1 VYGASVC
8 AEKEASGGSFRQIK
22 GFKGMMMSVDGET
35 ETRPEFL
42 GQRKL
47 HVGIGI
53 PNVVLLNFVITT
65 M

>member
-1 VYGASVC
+1 
-8 AEKEASGGSFRQIK
+8 
-22 GFKGMMMSVDGET
+22 MMMSVDGET